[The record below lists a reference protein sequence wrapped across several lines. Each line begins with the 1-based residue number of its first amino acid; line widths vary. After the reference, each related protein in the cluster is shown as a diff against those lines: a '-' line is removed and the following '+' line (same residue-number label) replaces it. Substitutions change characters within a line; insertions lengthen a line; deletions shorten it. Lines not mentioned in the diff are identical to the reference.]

1 MSMIGSFRTG
11 TTSVL
16 TGQGSTP
23 TAAGVCAPFPGL
35 FLTDGA
41 SFKTGTES
49 VLTASEP
56 PPCGDGCAAGQTIFD
71 QTFADVVEVA
81 SSAVATPPTY
91 GVYEIPV
98 GSFADCPNFRLSI
111 TADCAWLGETGGI
124 RNGGAI
130 HAYLNASGMDLAT
143 RAFTS
148 GAIGDQLAN
157 IPANE
162 SDNSY
167 RSYTFVV
174 YPAATPAY
182 NDFAGPLASQSVYLW
197 CPVFFPDFTEGDWHV
212 KNVHVQIV
220 TV

>member
-1 MSMIGSFRTG
+1 MIGSFRTG

-16 TGQGSTP
+16 TNQNSTL
-23 TAAGVCAPFPGL
+23 TASNVCAPFPGL
-35 FLTDGA
+35 FLTDSA
-41 SFKTGTES
+41 SFKTGSES

-56 PPCGDGCAAGQTIFD
+56 PTCGDDCAAGQTIFD
-71 QTFADVVEVA
+71 ETFPAVVHVA
-81 SSAVATPPTY
+81 SSSVGVPPY
-91 GVYEIPV
+91 CVLEIPV
-98 GSFADCPNFRLSI
+98 GSFADCPNFRLTV
-111 TADCAWLGETGGI
+111 TADCAWLGTTGGI

-130 HAYLNASGMDLAT
+130 HAYLNASGLDLAT

-148 GAIGDQLAN
+148 GFVGDQLAN

-162 SDNSY
+162 SDNAY

-182 NDFAGPLASQSVYLW
+182 NDFSGPLASQSVYLW
-197 CPVFFPDFTEGDWHV
+197 CPVFFPDFTEGDWNV
-212 KNVHVQIV
+212 KNVHVRIV